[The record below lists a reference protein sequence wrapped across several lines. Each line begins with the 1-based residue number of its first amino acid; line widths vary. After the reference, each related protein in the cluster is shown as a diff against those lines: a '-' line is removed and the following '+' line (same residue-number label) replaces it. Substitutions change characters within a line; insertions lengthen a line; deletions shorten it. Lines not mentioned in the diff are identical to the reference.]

1 MYVYIY
7 IYVMYIYMYI
17 HIMEYISIFGC
28 LSYHGDHNRQAEPPI
43 LPGNSPNWLAG
54 YSDTALHPTW
64 LVS

>member
-1 MYVYIY
+1 
-7 IYVMYIYMYI
+7 MYI
-17 HIMEYISIFGC
+17 HIIEYISIFGC

-54 YSDTALHPTW
+54 YSDTALHPKW